1 MPSGHHEYVLSAG
14 TRDPGG
20 RHRSG
25 DRRIRFVT
33 ASLGEEMQDG
43 TLEIEQ
49 EFADFVITTQA
60 TSETLAGHAVENPCS
75 DNGTS
80 FWGAE

>member
-1 MPSGHHEYVLSAG
+1 
-14 TRDPGG
+14 
-20 RHRSG
+20 
-25 DRRIRFVT
+25 
-33 ASLGEEMQDG
+33 MQDG
-43 TLEIEQ
+43 TLEVER

-60 TSETLAGHAVENPCS
+60 TSDTLAGHAVENPCS